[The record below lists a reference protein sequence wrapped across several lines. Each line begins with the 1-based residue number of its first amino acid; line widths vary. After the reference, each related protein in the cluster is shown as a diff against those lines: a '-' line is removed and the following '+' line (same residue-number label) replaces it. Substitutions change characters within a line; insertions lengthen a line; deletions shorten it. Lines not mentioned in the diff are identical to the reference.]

1 MPKAGPLR
9 QKVMTTRAESD
20 GEAPRIRRLP
30 SGLVDRIAAGEV
42 VERPASAVKELV
54 ENAVDAGAG
63 RIRVTLE
70 EAGRRAITVEDDGS
84 GMSREELRLAV
95 ERHATS
101 KLADEQLIDIRTLGF
116 RGEALPSI
124 ASVSRFALTSR
135 TRLEP
140 HGWRL
145 AGAGGRLGETVPAA
159 APPGTRVEVQ
169 DLFFNTP
176 ARLKFLKS
184 ERRELELA
192 REIVERLALAHP
204 EVGFR
209 LDAGGRRLLD
219 LAPADH
225 DARMTALLGR
235 AVVENA
241 IEILAE
247 RDGMRLFGLAVL
259 PTLSRNHGRDQH
271 LVVNGRPVQDRLLKG
286 ALRAAYA
293 DLLPTG
299 RQPVAALFLEL
310 PVDAIDVNVHPTKA
324 EVRFQDSGGVRGLL
338 VGALKRALAEHGH
351 RSSTTTG
358 VAALGRFTHAGSA
371 SGAGA
376 TFGTGWAPAPGL
388 AETAHHY
395 QAPPGLD
402 VGPPSMRSGMR
413 HEDAPD
419 AAEAADYPLGAA
431 CAQVHETY
439 IVTQTRDGIVIV
451 DQHAAHER
459 LVYERLKDALAA
471 GGVARQALLIPEVV
485 TVDAGTRELLLERA
499 SDLLSLGL
507 ALEPFGADAVLVR
520 ETPALIGAAA
530 LGTLLHDIAGD
541 LRSLDQALPLEE
553 ALLRVVA
560 RAACH
565 GSVRAGRRLT
575 PAEMNALLRD
585 MERTPHSG
593 QCIHGRPTSIAL
605 GKADIERL
613 FGRR

>member
-1 MPKAGPLR
+1 
-9 QKVMTTRAESD
+9 MTTRVEND
-20 GEAPRIRRLP
+20 GPAPRIRRLP

-54 ENAVDAGAG
+54 ENAIDAGAG
-63 RIRVTLE
+63 RIRLTLE
-70 EAGRRAITVEDDGS
+70 EAGRRSITVEDDGS
-84 GMSREELRLAV
+84 GMSREELRLAL

-101 KLADEQLIDIRTLGF
+101 KLDDERLIDIRTLGF

-135 TRLEP
+135 TRREP
-140 HGWRL
+140 HGWHL
-145 AGAGGRLGETVPAA
+145 AGAGGRLNEAVPAA
-159 APPGTRVEVQ
+159 APPGTRVEVL

-225 DARMTALLGR
+225 HARMTALLGR

-247 RDGMRLFGLAVL
+247 RDGMRLFGLAAL

-293 DLLPTG
+293 DLLPAG

-324 EVRFQDSGGVRGLL
+324 EVRFRDSGGVRGLL

-358 VAALGRFTHAGSA
+358 AAALGRFTYTGSA
-371 SGAGA
+371 SGAVASGR
-376 TFGTGWAPAPGL
+376 APAPGL
-388 AETAHHY
+388 AEGAHHY

-402 VGPPSMRSGMR
+402 VGPPSMR
-413 HEDAPD
+413 HEDAPP

-459 LVYERLKDALAA
+459 LVYERLKAALAS

-485 TVDAGTRELLLERA
+485 TVDAGTRDLLLERA
-499 SDLLSLGL
+499 DDLLPLGL
-507 ALEPFGADAVLVR
+507 VLEPFGAEAVLVR
-520 ETPALIGAAA
+520 ETPALVGSASMAE
-530 LGTLLHDIAGD
+530 LLHDIAGD
-541 LRSLDQALPLEE
+541 LGSLDQALPLEE

>member
-1 MPKAGPLR
+1 MAA
-9 QKVMTTRAESD
+9 RAESSAPTAR
-20 GEAPRIRRLP
+20 GPAPRIRRLP
-30 SGLVDRIAAGEV
+30 PGLVNRIAAGEV

-54 ENAVDAGAG
+54 ENAIDAGAT
-63 RIRVTLE
+63 RVRVTLE

-84 GMSREELRLAV
+84 GMTRAELELAV

-101 KLADEQLIDIRTLGF
+101 KLLDEQLVDIRTLGF

-124 ASVSRFALTSR
+124 ASVSRFTLTSR
-135 TRLEP
+135 TASEA

-145 AGAGGRLGETVPAA
+145 AGDGGRLGAAAPAA
-159 APPGTRVEVQ
+159 APAGTRVDVL

-204 EVGFR
+204 KTGFR
-209 LDAGGRRLLD
+209 LEAGGRRLLD
-219 LAPADH
+219 LAPADRE
-225 DARMTALLGR
+225 ARLTALLGR
-235 AVVENA
+235 PVVENS
-241 IEILAE
+241 IEIAAE
-247 RDGMRLFGLAVL
+247 RDGLRLFGLAAL

-293 DLLPTG
+293 DLLPAN
-299 RQPVAALFLEL
+299 RQPIAALFLEL
-310 PVDAIDVNVHPTKA
+310 PTALVDVNVHPTKA
-324 EVRFQDSGGVRGLL
+324 EVRFRDSGEVRGLI

-358 VAALGRFTHAGSA
+358 AAALARFTPGGNLGGGPGAGS
-371 SGAGA
+371 GA
-376 TFGTGWAPAPGL
+376 WSRPEVPPAAGL
-388 AETAHHY
+388 AEAAQRY

-402 VGPPSMRSGMR
+402 IGPPSMRHG
-413 HEDAPD
+413 DAPPPEG
-419 AAEAADYPLGAA
+419 AAEFPLGAA

-459 LVYERLKDALAA
+459 LVYERLKKALAA
-471 GGVARQALLIPEVV
+471 GAVARQTLLIPEVV
-485 TVDAGTRELLLERA
+485 TVDGRTRELLLERA
-499 SDLLSLGL
+499 ADLVPLGL
-507 ALEPFGADAVLVR
+507 VLEAFGSEAVLVR
-520 ETPALIGAAA
+520 ETPAPIGTDSVAS
-530 LGTLLHDIAGD
+530 LLHDIAGD
-541 LRSLDQALPLEE
+541 LASLDQALPLEE
-553 ALLRVVA
+553 ALLKVVA

-585 MERTPHSG
+585 MEKTPHSG

>member
-1 MPKAGPLR
+1 MAA
-9 QKVMTTRAESD
+9 RAESSEPTAQ
-20 GEAPRIRRLP
+20 GPAPRIRRLP
-30 SGLVDRIAAGEV
+30 PGLVNRIAAGEV

-54 ENAVDAGAG
+54 ENAIDAGAT
-63 RIRVTLE
+63 RVRVTLE

-84 GMSREELRLAV
+84 GMTRAELELAV

-101 KLADEQLIDIRTLGF
+101 KLQDEQLVDIRTLGF

-124 ASVSRFALTSR
+124 ASVSRLTLTSR
-135 TRLEP
+135 TANEA

-145 AGAGGRLGETVPAA
+145 AGDGGRLRAPEPAA
-159 APPGTRVEVQ
+159 APPGTRVDVL

-204 EVGFR
+204 GIGFR
-209 LDAGGRRLLD
+209 LEAGGRRLLD
-219 LAPADH
+219 LAPAGRE
-225 DARMTALLGR
+225 ARLAALLGR
-235 AVVENA
+235 PVVENA
-241 IEILAE
+241 IEIAAE
-247 RDGMRLFGLAVL
+247 RDLMRLFGLAVL
-259 PTLSRNHGRDQH
+259 PTLSRNHGQDQH

-293 DLLPTG
+293 DLLPAN
-299 RQPVAALFLEL
+299 RQPIAALFLEL
-310 PVDAIDVNVHPTKA
+310 PTQAVDVNVHPTKA
-324 EVRFQDSGGVRGLL
+324 EVRFADSGEVRGLI

-358 VAALGRFTHAGSA
+358 TAALGKFTHGDGLAGGHGNGGGSW
-371 SGAGA
+371 SRPPIP
-376 TFGTGWAPAPGL
+376 PAPGL
-388 AETAHHY
+388 AEEAQRY
-395 QAPPGLD
+395 QAPAGLD
-402 VGPPSMRSGMR
+402 IGPPSMRHG
-413 HEDAPD
+413 D
-419 AAEAADYPLGAA
+419 AAPSAEEADFPLGAA

-439 IVTQTRDGIVIV
+439 IVAQTKDGIVIV

-459 LVYERLKDALAA
+459 LVYERMKKALAE

-485 TVDAGTRELLLERA
+485 TVDARTQELLLERA
-499 SDLLSLGL
+499 ADLVPMGL
-507 ALEPFGADAVLVR
+507 VLEAFGSEAILVR
-520 ETPALIGAAA
+520 ETPALIGTASVAA
-530 LGTLLHDIAGD
+530 LLHDIAGD
-541 LRSLDQALPLEE
+541 LLSLDQALPLEE
-553 ALLRVVA
+553 ALLKVVA

-565 GSVRAGRRLT
+565 GSVRAGRRLA

>member
-1 MPKAGPLR
+1 MAA
-9 QKVMTTRAESD
+9 RAESSD
-20 GEAPRIRRLP
+20 PPAPGQAPRIRRLP
-30 SGLVDRIAAGEV
+30 PGLVNRIAAGEV

-54 ENAVDAGAG
+54 ENAIDAGAT
-63 RIRVTLE
+63 RVRVTLE

-84 GMSREELRLAV
+84 GMSRAELELAV

-101 KLADEQLIDIRTLGF
+101 KLLDEQLVDIRTLGF

-124 ASVSRFALTSR
+124 ASVSRLTLTSR
-135 TRLEP
+135 TASEA

-145 AGAGGRLGETVPAA
+145 AGDGGRLGAPEPAA
-159 APPGTRVEVQ
+159 APAGTRVDVL

-209 LDAGGRRLLD
+209 LEAGGRRLID
-219 LAPADH
+219 LAPADR
-225 DARMTALLGR
+225 DTRLAALLGR
-235 AVVENA
+235 PVVENA
-241 IEILAE
+241 IEIAAE
-247 RDGMRLFGLAVL
+247 RDLMRLFGLAVL
-259 PTLSRNHGRDQH
+259 PTLSRNHGQDQH

-293 DLLPTG
+293 DLLPAN
-299 RQPVAALFLEL
+299 RQPIAALFLEL
-310 PVDAIDVNVHPTKA
+310 PTAMVDVNVHPTKA
-324 EVRFQDSGGVRGLL
+324 EVRFRDSGEVRGLI

-358 VAALGRFTHAGSA
+358 TAALGKFTPGNSPAGG
-371 SGAGA
+371 SGTA
-376 TFGTGWAPAPGL
+376 WPRPVAPPAAGL
-388 AETAHHY
+388 AEEAQRY

-402 VGPPSMRSGMR
+402 IGPPSMRHG
-413 HEDAPD
+413 DAPP
-419 AAEAADYPLGAA
+419 AVEEAEFPLGAA

-439 IVTQTRDGIVIV
+439 IVAQTKDGIVIV

-459 LVYERLKDALAA
+459 LVYERMKKALAA

-485 TVDAGTRELLLERA
+485 TVDARTRELLLERA
-499 SDLLSLGL
+499 ADLLPLGL
-507 ALEPFGADAVLVR
+507 VLEAFGSEAVLVR
-520 ETPALIGAAA
+520 ETPALIGTDSVAV
-530 LGTLLHDIAGD
+530 LLQDIAGD
-541 LRSLDQALPLEE
+541 LANLDQALPLEE
-553 ALLRVVA
+553 ALLKVVA

>member
-1 MPKAGPLR
+1 MAA
-9 QKVMTTRAESD
+9 RAETGGSPKD
-20 GEAPRIRRLP
+20 GPAPRIRRLP
-30 SGLVDRIAAGEV
+30 EGLVNRIAAGEV

-54 ENAVDAGAG
+54 ENAIDAGAR
-63 RIRVTLE
+63 RIRLTLE
-70 EAGRRAITVEDDGS
+70 DAGRRSITVEDDGA
-84 GMSREELRLAV
+84 GMSRAELELAV
-95 ERHATS
+95 LRHATS
-101 KLADEQLIDIRTLGF
+101 KLADERLVEIRTLGF

-124 ASVSRFALTSR
+124 ASVSRFTLTSR
-135 TRLEP
+135 TAEEP

-145 AGAGGRLGETVPAA
+145 AGAGGKLGEAAPAA
-159 APPGTRVEVQ
+159 APPGTRVAVE

-219 LAPADH
+219 LPPADH
-225 DARMTALLGR
+225 DARLAVLLGR
-235 AVVENA
+235 SVVENA

-247 RDGMRLFGLAVL
+247 RDGMRLFGLAAL

-293 DLLPTG
+293 DLLPAN

-310 PVDAIDVNVHPTKA
+310 PMEAVDVNVHPTKA
-324 EVRFQDSGGVRGLL
+324 EVRFRDSGEVRGLL

-358 VAALGRFTHAGSA
+358 AAALGRFTQGGF
-371 SGAGA
+371 GAG
-376 TFGTGWAPAPGL
+376 FGGGGGRSHSSGMPAAGL
-388 AETAHHY
+388 AEEAHHY

-402 VGPPSMRSGMR
+402 VGPPSMRHG
-413 HEDAPD
+413 DAPPV
-419 AAEAADYPLGAA
+419 AELTEFPLGAA

-439 IVTQTRDGIVIV
+439 IVTQTKDGIVIV

-459 LVYERLKDALAA
+459 LVYERLKGALAA
-471 GGVARQALLIPEVV
+471 GGVARQTLLIPEVV
-485 TVDAGTRELLLERA
+485 TVDARTRELLLERA
-499 SDLLSLGL
+499 ADLVPLGL
-507 ALEPFGADAVLVR
+507 VLEPFGAEAILVR
-520 ETPALIGAAA
+520 ETPALIGAGSVA
-530 LGTLLHDIAGD
+530 LLLHDIAGD
-541 LRSLDQALPLEE
+541 LASLDQALPLEE
-553 ALLRVVA
+553 ALLKMVA

-585 MERTPHSG
+585 MEKTPHSG

>member
-1 MPKAGPLR
+1 MAA
-9 QKVMTTRAESD
+9 RAESSD
-20 GEAPRIRRLP
+20 PSAPGPAPRIRRLP
-30 SGLVDRIAAGEV
+30 PGLVNRIAAGEV

-54 ENAVDAGAG
+54 ENAIDAGAT
-63 RIRVTLE
+63 RVRVTLE
-70 EAGRRAITVEDDGS
+70 EAGRRAITVEDDGF
-84 GMSREELRLAV
+84 GMTRAELELAV

-101 KLADEQLIDIRTLGF
+101 KLQDEQLVDIRTLGF

-124 ASVSRFALTSR
+124 ASVSRLTLTSR
-135 TRLEP
+135 TASEA

-145 AGAGGRLGETVPAA
+145 AGDGGRLGAPEPAA
-159 APPGTRVEVQ
+159 APAGTRVDVL

-204 EVGFR
+204 EIGFR
-209 LDAGGRRLLD
+209 LEAGGRRLLD
-219 LAPADH
+219 LAPADREVRL
-225 DARMTALLGR
+225 AALLGR
-235 AVVENA
+235 PVVENA
-241 IEILAE
+241 IEIAAE
-247 RDGMRLFGLAVL
+247 RDLTRLFGLAVL
-259 PTLSRNHGRDQH
+259 PTLSRNHGQDQH

-293 DLLPTG
+293 DLLPAN
-299 RQPVAALFLEL
+299 RQPIAALFLEL
-310 PVDAIDVNVHPTKA
+310 PTAMVDVNVHPTKA
-324 EVRFQDSGGVRGLL
+324 EVRFRDSGEVRGLI

-351 RSSTTTG
+351 RSSSTTG
-358 VAALGRFTHAGSA
+358 TAALGKFTPGDGLAGGSGIGSHA
-371 SGAGA
+371 
-376 TFGTGWAPAPGL
+376 TWPRPAYPPAAGL
-388 AETAHHY
+388 AEEALRY

-402 VGPPSMRSGMR
+402 IGPPSMRHG
-413 HEDAPD
+413 DAPPS
-419 AAEAADYPLGAA
+419 AAEAEFPLGAA

-439 IVTQTRDGIVIV
+439 IVAQTKDGIVIV

-459 LVYERLKDALAA
+459 LVYERMKKALAA

-485 TVDAGTRELLLERA
+485 TVDARTRELLLERA
-499 SDLLSLGL
+499 TDLLPLGL
-507 ALEPFGADAVLVR
+507 VLEAFGSEAILVR
-520 ETPALIGAAA
+520 ETPALIGTNSVAA
-530 LGTLLHDIAGD
+530 LLHDIAGD
-541 LRSLDQALPLEE
+541 LESLDQALPLEE
-553 ALLRVVA
+553 ALLKVVA

-605 GKADIERL
+605 GKADMERL